1 MRDRNY
7 ERYAEAVET
16 CSELMKAEI
25 KELIGSLDLSKKNA
39 SRDALLAA
47 VPAIVE
53 KYGLIAAE
61 AAAEYY
67 ELKRKRDVGGE
78 YRAKV
83 YPMSEDSRRG
93 LLESIRYACG
103 YLFDKEEGGDG

>member
-1 MRDRNY
+1 MRDRDF
-7 ERYAEAVET
+7 ERFAEAVET

-25 KELIGSLDLSKKNA
+25 REFIGSLDLSKKKA
-39 SRDALLAA
+39 SRDALLVG

-53 KYGLIAAE
+53 KYGLIASE

-67 ELKRKRDVGGE
+67 ELARKRDIGGE
-78 YRAKV
+78 YQAKV
-83 YPMSEDSRRG
+83 YPMSEGSRAG

-103 YLFDKEEGGDG
+103 CLFDKESVNDG